1 MFLLIL
7 IAPQVDT
14 GMPLKPLN
22 YELTK
27 MPRSDDA
34 FNKITCA
41 FVNRYIIENIFSRIF
56 LQKITKYSQLYT
68 LP

>member
-1 MFLLIL
+1 
-7 IAPQVDT
+7 
-14 GMPLKPLN
+14 MPLKPLKPNN

-34 FNKITCA
+34 FNKITCM
-41 FVNRYIIENIFSRIF
+41 FLKKYNIQKVFARIL
-56 LQKITKYSQLYT
+56 LQKNIKYLQLYT